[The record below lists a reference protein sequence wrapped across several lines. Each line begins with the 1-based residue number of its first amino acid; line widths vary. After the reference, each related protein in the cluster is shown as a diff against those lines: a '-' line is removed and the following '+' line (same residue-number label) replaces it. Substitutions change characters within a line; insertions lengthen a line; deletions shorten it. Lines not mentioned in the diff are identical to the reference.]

1 KHYPYSLTFVG
12 TDAHFAA
19 LLSSPTCHLRACIPS
34 QVQLTPVSSCHH
46 PLLPHCSRR
55 RRAHPFQ
62 SCTPPRVTLRSRLAN
77 QLPSICVTAT
87 FVESPASSQLV
98 TSPHSRC
105 RRAPIP
111 HSNTCMSIIMS
122 ASRECS
128 PRSLCYAVE

>member
-1 KHYPYSLTFVG
+1 MPSRILTGKHYPYSLTFVG

-19 LLSSPTCHLRACIPS
+19 LLSSPTCHLRAS
-34 QVQLTPVSSCHH
+34 
-46 PLLPHCSRR
+46 
-55 RRAHPFQ
+55 
-62 SCTPPRVTLRSRLAN
+62 PPSRLAITRCCRIAAGAVAPI
-77 QLPSICVTAT
+77 PSNH
-87 FVESPASSQLV
+87 ASSQLV